1 MINTVPQGAAMLLE
15 FIREAEVGSS
25 GRASYDVIYGHNQG
39 GLAKPLTAMTVAQV
53 LAAQKGWSKAHGSS
67 AAGAYQFMRAT
78 LAGLLKEVAWLRGD
92 HRFDAALQD
101 RLALHL
107 LNRRGLAAFLAGEIG
122 RAEFARRLAME
133 WASLPVLTDSKGS
146 RQRVRRGQSYYAGDG
161 QNRALVRPER
171 LEGVLGAALAA
182 SKQLG
187 EANREIEA
195 APVAPVR
202 TRKPV
207 SRSGRF
213 WTWLLTAGGTI
224 LTALK
229 ELNLVALDWRVQLAI
244 LAAIIG
250 FAVYAIWS
258 MPAVRDALGLTR

>member
-1 MINTVPQGAAMLLE
+1 
-15 FIREAEVGSS
+15 
-25 GRASYDVIYGHNQG
+25 
-39 GLAKPLTAMTVAQV
+39 MTVAQV
-53 LAAQKGWSKAHGSS
+53 LAAQKGWSKAHGSG